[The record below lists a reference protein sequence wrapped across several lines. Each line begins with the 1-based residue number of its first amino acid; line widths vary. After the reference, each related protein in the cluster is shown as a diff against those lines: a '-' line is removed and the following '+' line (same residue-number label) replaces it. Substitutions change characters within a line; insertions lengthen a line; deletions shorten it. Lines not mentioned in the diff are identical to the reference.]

1 MNAIV
6 ASDARYTAMEANT
19 KKKMSFDGLRLVM
32 FYSHVAMSGS
42 VSVVSSHTALQEIKR
57 GNGKSPK
64 PPKSTSP
71 VVQDTQASY
80 RRMTSNSIR
89 QEQNAYSETKNTNT
103 HTHPT
108 KMENMYTVSY
118 LRKQID
124 MRILL
129 NVCDLL

>member
-6 ASDARYTAMEANT
+6 ASDARLYSYGS
-19 KKKMSFDGLRLVM
+19 KYQKKMSFHGLRLVM

-89 QEQNAYSETKNTNT
+89 QEQNAYSETKNT
-103 HTHPT
+103 HTPNKNRKYVYCILFKKT
-108 KMENMYTVSY
+108 DRYAY
-118 LRKQID
+118 LVECVRFTMK
-124 MRILL
+124 
-129 NVCDLL
+129 